1 MDTQQISLGPHTR
14 VDLDH
19 QGIWQG
25 DQFLALSARA
35 YQILQCLIRYPN
47 HVLPESHLLQAG
59 WPGELQAA
67 SDLFTQIYHLRQALE
82 PDPHHPQ
89 FLVTRRAAGYLL
101 DVDPACV
108 ATRPPGLSSAP
119 A

>member
-1 MDTQQISLGPHTR
+1 MDLETIALPPFPSPTG
-14 VDLDH
+14 
-19 QGIWQG
+19 QG

-35 YQILQCLIRYPN
+35 YQILRCLIRHPN
-47 HVLPESHLLQAG
+47 HVLPESHLLQVG
-59 WPGELQAA
+59 WPGELRTSA
-67 SDLFTQIYHLRQALE
+67 DLFTQIYHLRQALE

-108 ATRPPGLSSAP
+108 ATWPPGLSSAS